1 MASGGGR
8 RRSASRAAHQE
19 TSRRLLRLCSAA
31 SVLCLPTA
39 QPRYRTAN
47 CSATRGRR
55 PGRAR
60 ALVDTSRGVII
71 APSDSARIRL
81 LGLAAAAAALSFWRC
96 GRSSA
101 VLESQT
107 RRRSGRAIKVI
118 SRNPEQSRATRK
130 RVLTPTATPWTP
142 PRPHTHGGARAKSP
156 PTFWAKGRGEN
167 IHSDQADRRSSLQL
181 TINALNATEILDVS
195 TPSQGQGGDVFIRT
209 CRRTHRRTHG
219 HRGHKRPF

>member
-1 MASGGGR
+1 MTRTPRMASGGGR

-19 TSRRLLRLCSAA
+19 TSRRLPRHCSAA

-71 APSDSARIRL
+71 APSDSPRIRL
-81 LGLAAAAAALSFWRC
+81 LGLAAAAALPSGAAGVPRQFSR
-96 GRSSA
+96 A
-101 VLESQT
+101 K
-107 RRRSGRAIKVI
+107 RRSGRAIKVI

-130 RVLTPTATPWTP
+130 QVLTTIPTPWTP

-167 IHSDQADRRSSLQL
+167 IHSDQADRGTSLQL
-181 TINALNATEILDVS
+181 TIA
-195 TPSQGQGGDVFIRT
+195 R
-209 CRRTHRRTHG
+209 
-219 HRGHKRPF
+219 

>member
-1 MASGGGR
+1 MASGGGGR

-19 TSRRLLRLCSAA
+19 TSRRLPRHCSAP

-81 LGLAAAAAALSFWRC
+81 LGLAAAAAALPSGARVALPRQFSR
-96 GRSSA
+96 A
-101 VLESQT
+101 K
-107 RRRSGRAIKVI
+107 RRSGRAIKVI

-130 RVLTPTATPWTP
+130 QVLTPTATPWTP

-156 PTFWAKGRGEN
+156 STFWAKGRGEN

-195 TPSQGQGGDVFIRT
+195 TPSQGQGV
-209 CRRTHRRTHG
+209 
-219 HRGHKRPF
+219 